1 MKKLIATIKQ
11 KPEHVR
17 KQIAVGTSI
26 GVTGLVGVIWLASMV
41 TSNTFALGN
50 TSVGAD
56 VTAKT
61 DTNTDSSS
69 LAGTGVKSNFSQLL
83 GAVGAATNGTTSK
96 PALTIVDGNTSSSF
110 ATTTNH
116 NNQSATN
123 IAF

>member
-1 MKKLIATIKQ
+1 MKKLIANMKE
-11 KPEHVR
+11 KPELVR
-17 KQIAVGTSI
+17 KRIAVGASA
-26 GVTGLVGVIWLASMV
+26 GVTGLVGLIWIASMV

-50 TSVGAD
+50 TSVGSD
-56 VTAKT
+56 QTAT
-61 DTNTDSSS
+61 TNTTADSST

-110 ATTTNH
+110 ATTSNP